1 MKETNKIQTAL
12 ITAVQEAFEAMAFE
26 EVRNLTE
33 SEFSEEEVLIS
44 DQDEEHLEVSLKA
57 SHPLTGKIKVVMH
70 FNSTRTLTQGIY
82 GIESNDVTE
91 EMIHDSLS
99 EIVNTL
105 TGCFMRELFSDGSEY
120 TLGLPE
126 LGYMK
131 LPEFVSEV
139 LTEHFMVGDE
149 LLTVKLWMEKNELNT
164 KAQSHK
170 GFS

>member
-1 MKETNKIQTAL
+1 MRETNKIQTAL
-12 ITAVQEAFEAMAFE
+12 VAAVQTAFEAMAFE

-33 SEFSEEEVLIS
+33 SEFSEEDMLASNQNEK
-44 DQDEEHLEVSLKA
+44 QLEVSLEA
-57 SHPLTGKIKVVMH
+57 SQPLTGKIKIVMH
-70 FNSTRTLTQGIY
+70 FNSTKTLTEGIY

-120 TLGLPE
+120 NLGSPE

-131 LPEFVSEV
+131 LPEFVTEV
-139 LTEHFMVGDE
+139 LSERFMVGDE
-149 LLTVKLWMEKNELNT
+149 LLTVKLWMEKKEFNT
-164 KAQSHK
+164 KTQRHK
-170 GFS
+170 AFS